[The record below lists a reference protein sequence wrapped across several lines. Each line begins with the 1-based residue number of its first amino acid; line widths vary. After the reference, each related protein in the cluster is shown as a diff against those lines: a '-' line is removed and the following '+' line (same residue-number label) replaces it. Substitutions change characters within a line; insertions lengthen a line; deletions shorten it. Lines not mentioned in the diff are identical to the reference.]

1 MSSPAGIHEKLTDRQ
16 LEILRK
22 LYESS
27 RPVIIRTVK
36 KTQKKL
42 AEELNITRQALSNH
56 LRKLREL
63 GFIRTGRGFIDLT
76 DKALALLG
84 EREGDAF
91 VFIKVTP
98 QYRNEVYEGLKNAN
112 VKSLY
117 RVTGDID
124 LIAQVSTSKL
134 DEFLRLVSTMR
145 GVIETN
151 AHVVLE
157 RLIPEEPSEES
168 EEGENSGI

>member
-1 MSSPAGIHEKLTDRQ
+1 MSDAQEKLTERQ
-16 LEILRK
+16 LEILRR

-36 KTQKKL
+36 KTQRRL

-56 LRKLREL
+56 LRKLREM
-63 GFIRTGRGFIDLT
+63 GYIRTGRGFIDLT
-76 DKALALLG
+76 DKALELLG

-98 QYRNEVYEGLKNAN
+98 QYRSEVYEGLKNTC

-117 RVTGDID
+117 RVTGGID

-134 DEFLRLVSTMR
+134 DEFLREVSNMK
-145 GVIETN
+145 GIIETN

-157 RLIPEEPSEES
+157 RLVPEEGTEEREDIES
-168 EEGENSGI
+168 TRT